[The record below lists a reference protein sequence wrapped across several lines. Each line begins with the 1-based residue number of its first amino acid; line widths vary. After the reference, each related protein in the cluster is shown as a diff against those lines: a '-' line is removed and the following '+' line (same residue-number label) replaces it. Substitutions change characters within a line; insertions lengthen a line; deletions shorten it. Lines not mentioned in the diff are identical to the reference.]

1 MVDEGADK
9 ARRVMACAAVLR
21 GRRMIRRLAGCSGS
35 IVAGGAGLRH
45 GVEDRVIETT
55 AQVEGS
61 DVMAAHAI
69 HGREGMAH

>member
-21 GRRMIRRLAGCSGS
+21 GRRMIRRLAVCRGA

-45 GVEDRVIETT
+45 GVEHRVVETT
-55 AQVEGS
+55 AQVERS
-61 DVMAAHAI
+61 DVMTHGAI
-69 HGREGMAH
+69 HGGEGMAH